1 MSPRW
6 RAFLGIGALIAV
18 LGVLVLVFPRAFAF
32 AELAARELRYFWWLI
47 LVVALAIWLIWGVG
61 RRPKL

>member
-1 MSPRW
+1 MSPRS

-18 LGVLVLVFPRAFAF
+18 LGVLVLVFPRVFAF

-47 LVVALAIWLIWGVG
+47 LMVALAIWLIWGVG
-61 RRPKL
+61 RRPKR